1 MLNEAQVAFQT
12 YRQAMNK
19 LILQAQ
25 IEVAIMQLSKEF
37 LDDPYRYFTEADAVS
52 RCRQLLEL
60 NDELGRDYATED
72 GYKIR
77 LIHQEYPTFIRHKRE
92 IPSVTTPTGRRGH
105 YDLVILN
112 PDFIE
117 AHQSETITNRLL
129 KHAAPDPKG
138 SIAAVIEFKLSY
150 RGWSKGAYR
159 NATIDLQKLAAS
171 KSDLTYAVMLM
182 RYHAPSMR
190 RWDIYWPQICE
201 EVAKPDVSNV
211 RSLYTVHWLSKQTK
225 EPNTYLFG
233 QWQTSRR

>member
-1 MLNEAQVAFQT
+1 MNTMKLQV
-12 YRQAMNK
+12 
-19 LILQAQ
+19 Q
-25 IEVAIMQLSKEF
+25 IEAAIRQLSKEF

-52 RCRQLLEL
+52 RCRQLLERN
-60 NDELGRDYATED
+60 NDLGRDYRTKD

-117 AHQSETITNRLL
+117 AHKSETITNRLL

-150 RGWSKGAYR
+150 RGWSSGAFR

-182 RYHAPSMR
+182 RYNASTMNPWR
-190 RWDIYWPQICE
+190 IYWPRICE
-201 EVAKPDVSNV
+201 EVKKPDVSSV
-211 RSLYTVHWLSKQTK
+211 RSVYTIHWLSTETR
-225 EPNTYLFG
+225 EPNNYLFG
-233 QWQTSRR
+233 EWQSLQAKGNTK